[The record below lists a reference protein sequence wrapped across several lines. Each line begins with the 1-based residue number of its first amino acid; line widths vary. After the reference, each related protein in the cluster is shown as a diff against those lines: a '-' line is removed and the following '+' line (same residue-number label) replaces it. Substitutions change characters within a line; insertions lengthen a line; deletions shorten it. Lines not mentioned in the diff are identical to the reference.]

1 MNPLPNTNTDFDAS
15 VSLTSRIDR
24 PVSVKNLSG
33 VGNFLG
39 IYGGEHIAATEFVF
53 GAVLAS
59 WGCPAK
65 DIILG
70 LIIGNILAVLSFTF
84 LCATIAT
91 DTRLTLY
98 SYLKK
103 ILNPPVQKIYNL
115 VWGLCSIALA
125 AAGMTVSATAI
136 REASGVEIQHAWYPT
151 SISFVV
157 IVLVLGTV
165 VTYVAAHGF
174 EAIAKFSSSCVP
186 WMIAI
191 FFIGAV
197 VSLPR
202 LAEAS
207 GTPLASLGDVWSLF
221 SAHIGGKADAPPISI
236 YHVIC
241 FAWLCNLAWHAG
253 LNDMGLFRFAK
264 TYKYGYVST
273 IGMFVGHFFAWI
285 AVAAMGA
292 AAAMVLRTPLAKLDP
307 GAVTNSILGISG
319 LLAVIVAG
327 WTTANPTIYR
337 AALSIQTLMPQFS
350 RKTTTYMVG
359 SVMTLLACLP
369 CMSDISFIVQM
380 LGWATVGVGAICIT
394 EHYLFPKIGLTRY
407 WSMYKGNKV
416 NMAALAAWLISVVF
430 VVVMRRTGAMH
441 DNFIFIPQYF
451 IAAIVYLVLA
461 PMLGAKAKYPEAE
474 TREQATTARL
484 VKLADEEAESKLG
497 GGGAEKH
504 SGIVRK
510 SRIVSIL
517 FLAGLVVIAFLVYSG
532 MLSVDGFKT
541 ICLILSVLY
550 FVFSGIATYIQYR
563 SERAA
568 IE

>member
-1 MNPLPNTNTDFDAS
+1 M
-15 VSLTSRIDR
+15 
-24 PVSVKNLSG
+24 
-33 VGNFLG
+33 
-39 IYGGEHIAATEFVF
+39 
-53 GAVLAS
+53 
-59 WGCPAK
+59 
-65 DIILG
+65 
-70 LIIGNILAVLSFTF
+70 
-84 LCATIAT
+84 IAT

-103 ILNPPVQKIYNL
+103 ILNPVAQKIYNL

-125 AAGMTVSATAI
+125 AAGMTVSATAV
-136 REASGVEIQHAWYPT
+136 REASGVEIQYAWYPT
-151 SISFVV
+151 SVSFVI
-157 IVLVLGTV
+157 IVLILGTV
-165 VTYVAAHGF
+165 VTIVAANGF

-207 GTPLASLGDVWSLF
+207 GASLSSLGDVWTLF
-221 SAHIGGKADAPPISI
+221 NTHIGGKADAPPISI

-264 TYKYGYVST
+264 SYKYGYVSA

-337 AALSIQTLMPQFS
+337 AALSIQTLLPQFS

-359 SVMTLLACLP
+359 AVMTLLGCFPA
-369 CMSDISFIVQM
+369 MSDISFIVQM

-416 NMAALAAWLISVVF
+416 NMAALTAWLISVAF
-430 VVVMRRTGAMH
+430 VVVMRRTGALH

-451 IAAIVYLVLA
+451 IAAIVYMILA
-461 PMLGAKAKYPEAE
+461 PMMGAKAKYPEAE
-474 TREQATTARL
+474 NREQETTARL
-484 VKLADEEAESKLG
+484 VRLADQEAESKLG
-497 GGGAEKH
+497 GSQPQERP
-504 SGIVRK
+504 GIIRK
-510 SRIVSIL
+510 SRFVSVL
-517 FLAGLVVIAFLVYSG
+517 LLAGLIAIAFLVYAG
-532 MLSVDGFKT
+532 TLSVDGFKT
-541 ICLILSVLY
+541 ACLVLSILY
-550 FVFSGIATYIQYR
+550 FVFSGTATYL
-563 SERAA
+563 
-568 IE
+568 

>member
-1 MNPLPNTNTDFDAS
+1 MNPLPDQGADYATD

-24 PVSVKNLSG
+24 PISVKNLSG

-157 IVLVLGTV
+157 IVLILGTV

-186 WMIAI
+186 WMISI

-207 GTPLASLGDVWSLF
+207 GASLATPGDVWSLF
-221 SAHIGGKADAPPISI
+221 SEHIGGKADAPPISI

-264 TYKYGYVST
+264 TYKYGYVSA

-307 GAVTNSILGISG
+307 GAVTNSILGLSG
-319 LLAVIVAG
+319 LLAVIIAG

-337 AALSIQTLMPQFS
+337 AALSIQTLLPQFS

-359 SVMTLLACLP
+359 ALMTVLACLP

-416 NMAALAAWLISVVF
+416 NMAALIAWLASVAF
-430 VVVMRRTGAMH
+430 VVAMRRTGALH

-451 IAAIVYLVLA
+451 IAAIVYLILA
-461 PMLGAKAKYPEAE
+461 PMLGARGKYPEAE

-484 VKLADEEAESKLG
+484 VKLADDEAESKL
-497 GGGAEKH
+497 
-504 SGIVRK
+504 SGCRDRDRPSIIRK
-510 SRIVSIL
+510 SRFISIL
-517 FLAGLVVIAFLVYSG
+517 FLVGLIISAFLVYAG
-532 MLSVDGFKT
+532 ALSVGGFKT
-541 ICLILSVLY
+541 VCLVLSILY
-550 FVFSGIATYIQYR
+550 FAFSGYATYKQYM
-563 SERAA
+563 SECAA